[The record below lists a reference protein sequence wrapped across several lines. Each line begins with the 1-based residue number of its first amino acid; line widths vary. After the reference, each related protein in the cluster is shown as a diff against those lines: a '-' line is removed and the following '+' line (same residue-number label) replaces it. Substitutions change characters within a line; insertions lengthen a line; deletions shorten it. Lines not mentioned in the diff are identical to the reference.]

1 MVFNADDSLGANTIW
16 KKIVVRKFGMLA
28 GWCRDLIVMNL
39 LVVGSNLDD
48 VRLAGDG

>member
-1 MVFNADDSLGANTIW
+1 MNVNQML
-16 KKIVVRKFGMLA
+16 VVYLRKFGMLA
-28 GWCRDLIVMNL
+28 GGCRDLIVMNL